1 MKSLTLSRFD
11 DQGDGAYTVGFDAVF
26 DDGQT
31 RHAVTTVY
39 AANLPNTKRETI
51 VNAAR
56 DEIWRGLWMEEQ
68 LAGGPPA
75 PPEVTMPPKEADSAP

>member
-1 MKSLTLSRFD
+1 MKSLTLARFD

-26 DDGQT
+26 DSGRK

-39 AANLPNTKRETI
+39 AEDLADTEKETV

-56 DEIWRGLWMEEQ
+56 DEVWPGLWREER
-68 LAGGPPA
+68 LAGEM
-75 PPEVTMPPKEADSAP
+75 PEPPKVEGL